1 MNAKPETANPKQK
14 TRNPFMA
21 VKKIII
27 YPKDEAALRKKSE
40 PVRTF
45 NRRTKKLI
53 NNLKDTLAKHPE
65 GIGLAAPQINVHQQ
79 VAIVRLGG
87 KSGDEER
94 EPDPPIA
101 LINPQILEADNDKPD
116 FDGCLSIPGIFG
128 TTVRPH
134 TLRVSGTDEEG
145 RPFDRIFEG
154 FDAVVVHHE
163 IDHLQGVLFIDRV
176 KSVKDLYRIEEDE
189 NGKFVRVPIVED

>member
-1 MNAKPETANPKQK
+1 
-14 TRNPFMA
+14 MA

-27 YPKDEAALRKKSE
+27 YPKDETALRKKSE
-40 PVRTF
+40 AVRTF

-53 NNLKDTLAKHPE
+53 KNLKDTLAKHPE

-79 VAIVRLGG
+79 VVIVRLGG
-87 KSGDEER
+87 KSDDGEER
-94 EPDPPIA
+94 EADPPIA
-101 LINPQILEADNDKPD
+101 LINPQILAAGDDKPD

-134 TLRVSGTDEEG
+134 TLRVSGLDETG
-145 RPFDRIFEG
+145 RPFDRVFEG

-163 IDHLQGVLFIDRV
+163 IDHLQGILFIDRV
-176 KSVKDLYRIEEDE
+176 ESVKDLYRIEEDE
-189 NGKFVRVPIVED
+189 NGKLIRVPIVEE